1 MEDIFDVSNPAD
13 RFSHKADKYAKY
25 RWDYSPQAIDALFAF
40 TNLSSEATVADI
52 GAGTGMLSQ
61 HFVGRVKAVYAI
73 EPNAEMRQSA
83 EKKLKASTTY
93 KIVEGIAEA
102 IPLPDHFI
110 DLIVVGRAIH
120 WFDPLKAKR
129 EFLRIIKPDGWL
141 AILKVPC
148 TDARLVEAI
157 KSFRT
162 KENGWDVSNDR
173 NRQKFT
179 PYSFYFGS
187 NNFSLQQYPD
197 TIYETWQEFFGR
209 LSSLS
214 PAPNDSHEFYSNYKE
229 AAREIYQQFRV
240 DDRLIVDIATE
251 FHLGQITVD

>member
-1 MEDIFDVSNPAD
+1 MF
-13 RFSHKADKYAKY
+13 
-25 RWDYSPQAIDALFAF
+25 AI

-52 GAGTGMLSQ
+52 GAGTGILSQ
-61 HFVGRVKAVYAI
+61 HFVGRVKAVYAL
-73 EPNAEMRQSA
+73 EPNAEMRRFTENLLQ
-83 EKKLKASTTY
+83 ASTTC
-93 KIVEGIAEA
+93 KIIDGFAEA

-141 AILKVPC
+141 AILQVPC

-157 KSFRT
+157 KSIRT
-162 KENGWDVSNDR
+162 KEIGWDVSKDKY
-173 NRQKFT
+173 RQKFT
-179 PYSFYFGS
+179 PSSFYFGS
-187 NNFSLQQYPD
+187 NNFFLQQYPD

-214 PAPNDSHEFYSNYKE
+214 PAPDESHEFYSKYKE
-229 AAREIYQQFRV
+229 AAREIHQQFSV
-240 DDRLIVDIATE
+240 DDRLIVDIATVL
-251 FHLGQITVD
+251 HLGQITAD